1 MPTSDEALW
10 AAEEEEFLASR
21 LAAETPPP
29 KDYDEQEL
37 EWLADQMK
45 PAEERRAAV
54 AKRELSDKAE
64 SMGKVGAEVA
74 VGMSPA
80 GIAVDV
86 KDMARAVETN
96 DPVLAAMAGIGFIP
110 LIGDMAKGT
119 FKALRAG
126 DRSAETLA
134 AGRRML
140 EDLPESAT
148 EAALE
153 MSSSAKLTGDFDV
166 PTQAKVSAG
175 ELEEAIVNTRSGRQV
190 AEYLSEVTENESHRA
205 VLQRIIPHL
214 DDSEVHVVRT
224 DQTGATVIP
233 DFLQGEVSPAD
244 VRAWNSV
251 ARGGARGVNIMKVDD
266 PVDRILLRGSAM
278 DASGINSTTVTH
290 ELLHAATARRMSD
303 ARLAANQGTKL
314 QETFIEINDL
324 TRTVS
329 DARKKFMQAE
339 GMSPGQ
345 ALAAIGG
352 PDVLNPD
359 ELIAWGLTDKKFQDF
374 LGTVKIDGENGF
386 KRFVRLLADLLG
398 IPPNEHTALT
408 EIIRLTD
415 ELLDAPLDELKRKR
429 FIQEL
434 TAGMSG

>member
-10 AAEEEEFLASR
+10 APEEEELFASR
-21 LAAETPPP
+21 VSTPTRPPPP

-37 EWLADQMK
+37 EWFADQMK
-45 PAEERRAAV
+45 PVEERRAAV
-54 AKRELSDKAE
+54 AKRELLDKAE

-80 GIAVDV
+80 GIAVDI

-119 FKALRAG
+119 FNALRAG

-153 MSSSAKLTGDFDV
+153 MSTHRRDFVV
-166 PTQAKVSAG
+166 PAEVKVSVD
-175 ELEEAIVNTRSGRQV
+175 ELESTISELRNGRKV
-190 AEYLSEVTENESHRA
+190 AEYLSEVTENESHRV

-214 DDSEVHVVRT
+214 DHSEVHVLRRGRLIV
-224 DQTGATVIP
+224 P
-233 DFLQGEVSPAD
+233 EFMQGEVNPIEAQ
-244 VRAWNSV
+244 AWNMT
-251 ARGGARGVNIMKVDD
+251 ARGKVRGVNIISKDA
-266 PVDRILLRGSAM
+266 PVDRVLLRGAG
-278 DASGINSTTVTH
+278 ASGSGISSEAITH
-290 ELLHAATARRMSD
+290 ELLHAATARRMAD
-303 ARLAANQGTKL
+303 ARLWGNQGTKL
-314 QETFIEINDL
+314 YETYHQIRYL
-324 TRTVS
+324 TETVGH
-329 DARKKFMQAE
+329 ARKRFMEANRMNPLE
-339 GMSPGQ
+339 
-345 ALAAIGG
+345 ALDAIGG
-352 PDVLNPD
+352 PDVLTPD
-359 ELIAWGLTDKKFQDF
+359 ELIAWGLTNKKFQDF

-415 ELLDAPLDELKRKR
+415 ELLDAPLDELKRKN

-434 TAGMSG
+434 TAGMPG